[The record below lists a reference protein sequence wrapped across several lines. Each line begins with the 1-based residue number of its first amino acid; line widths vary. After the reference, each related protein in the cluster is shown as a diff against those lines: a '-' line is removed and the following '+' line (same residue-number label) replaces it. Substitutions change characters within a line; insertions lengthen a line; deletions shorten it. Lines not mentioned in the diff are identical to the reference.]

1 MIWCRLLEVA
11 AASTSTQ
18 AELVHGREQREGQ
31 WGVCGTG
38 SAASSLRGRAQR
50 AECLHSSASLVLLG
64 LLRPSFCCGSLW
76 VCKALQ
82 HFPAQQPALG
92 KQERVLG
99 SADGFLSFLRYFL
112 RVGSGG
118 GLSQSLG
125 VAVPL
130 KAFPKCGLS
139 HLPCPCLPSAPP
151 SGLFQRA
158 GSRLVFGILFVTPW
172 V

>member
-1 MIWCRLLEVA
+1 MIWYRLLE

-18 AELVHGREQREGQ
+18 AELVHGREQGEGQ
-31 WGVCGTG
+31 WDVCGNG
-38 SAASSLRGRAQR
+38 SAASSMRGRAQR
-50 AECLHSSASLVLLG
+50 AVCLHSSLPGLCSEGPG

-82 HFPAQQPALG
+82 HFPAQKPGLG
-92 KQERVLG
+92 KQERALG
-99 SADGFLSFLRYFL
+99 SADGLVSFLRHFF

-130 KAFPKCGLS
+130 TAFPESAGPQACPTFPVPACPQPLHLACFKGLA
-139 HLPCPCLPSAPP
+139 HACCL
-151 SGLFQRA
+151 GYCL
-158 GSRLVFGILFVTPW
+158 
-172 V
+172 